1 LFYISGSIR
10 KIAEIIAYY
19 STFKLDFKDSPK
31 FDDKVVALTAKLSK
45 KNFKHIDRDT
55 VVYKGINN
63 KFKLQLNN
71 KSCFN
76 NCSCNYESF
85 IKESVCMHLLG
96 YSTIHDLD
104 LCGEAYSTKPKTKLD
119 KKSSNLCVKPIF

>member
-1 LFYISGSIR
+1 MRG
-10 KIAEIIAYY
+10 
-19 STFKLDFKDSPK
+19 
-31 FDDKVVALTAKLSK
+31 V
-45 KNFKHIDRDT
+45 
-55 VVYKGINN
+55 NN

-85 IKESVCMHLLG
+85 IKEAVCMHLLG

>member
-1 LFYISGSIR
+1 M
-10 KIAEIIAYY
+10 
-19 STFKLDFKDSPK
+19 T
-31 FDDKVVALTAKLSK
+31 KLSK

-55 VVYKGINN
+55 ELYKGVNN

-85 IKESVCMHLLG
+85 IKEAVCMHLLG

-104 LCGEAYSTKPKTKLD
+104 LCGETYSTKPKTFAQ
-119 KKSSNLCVKPIF
+119 KKRRGRAK

>member
-1 LFYISGSIR
+1 MESEMIKKF
-10 KIAEIIAYY
+10 
-19 STFKLDFKDSPK
+19 SPEGMGE
-31 FDDKVVALTAKLSK
+31 F
-45 KNFKHIDRDT
+45 
-55 VVYKGINN
+55 
-63 KFKLQLNN
+63 

-85 IKESVCMHLLG
+85 IKEAVCMHLLG